1 MSGEPPVNDFHD
13 DLADVLSKHGFSK
26 SLAPYL
32 IRDIDNLR
40 ETWPKVSVLN
50 AASVENAMGSETP

>member
-1 MSGEPPVNDFHD
+1 MELDFEK
-13 DLADVLSKHGFSK
+13 DLKDVLAKHGFSPE
-26 SLAPYL
+26 LAPYI

-50 AASVENAMGSETP
+50 DSTSN